1 MYQAIDKSQRRML
14 TLRSWVKMLFNKVQ
28 ILLKQETI
36 DSLKHML
43 KIGIEKCAVKLII
56 KSKSIK
62 EKVSFQILIIFTIIQ
77 DNKIKWNN
85 KISINNHY
93 LIIKTINNLETLGQ
107 CHLNK
112 RQEAYFQKIKKKL
125 KKNLKK
131 KLKFQKIMKMVMFQ
145 TVKVNLRK

>member
-1 MYQAIDKSQRRML
+1 MYQAIEKSQRRML
-14 TLRSWVKMLFNKVQ
+14 TLRSWVKMLFNKVR
-28 ILLKQETI
+28 ILLKQETL
-36 DSLKHML
+36 DLLKLTL
-43 KIGIEKCAVKLII
+43 KIGIEKCAGGHII

-85 KISINNHY
+85 KITINNHY
-93 LIIKTINNLETLGQ
+93 LIIRTINNFETLGL

-125 KKNLKK
+125 KRKLKK
-131 KLKFQKIMKMVMFQ
+131 KLKFKKIMKMVMFQ
-145 TVKVNLRK
+145 TVKMNLRK